1 MSYILDALER
11 AQAQRTQGQ
20 VPDLYVRQSIAAAP
34 SNRDGRSW
42 RSMLALGAAATL
54 GALAVGAWLWR
65 PTAVEPAAPPA
76 AVRAPNPLAV
86 AEPLS
91 PPAKPAFHSKA
102 PPAPAQ
108 AKAQEPPP
116 PKPAATPSAAPT
128 GVPLLGE
135 LPEDI
140 RRLIPALTVNG
151 AVYSDNPA
159 QRLLLVNGQVLSQGS
174 AAAPDVTLEIIQPAS
189 SEFSFRGTRFRVA
202 H

>member
-20 VPDLYVRQSIAAAP
+20 VPDLYVRQSVAAAP
-34 SNRDGRSW
+34 IGHGGRPW

-128 GVPLLGE
+128 GGPIAGR
-135 LPEDI
+135 I
-140 RRLIPALTVNG
+140 ARRH
-151 AVYSDNPA
+151 
-159 QRLLLVNGQVLSQGS
+159 
-174 AAAPDVTLEIIQPAS
+174 PAS
-189 SEFSFRGTRFRVA
+189 DSGSHRQRRGVLKQPCTALAAGQWTGPVAGQRGGTRRDAGDHPTGQFRIQL
-202 H
+202 

>member
-20 VPDLYVRQSIAAAP
+20 VPDLYVRQSVAAAP
-34 SNRDGRSW
+34 IGHGGRPW

-102 PPAPAQ
+102 TARARAGQSTGTTPLRNRRLRPPL
-108 AKAQEPPP
+108 PPP
-116 PKPAATPSAAPT
+116 GSHCWANCPKTS
-128 GVPLLGE
+128 GV
-135 LPEDI
+135 
-140 RRLIPALTVNG
+140 
-151 AVYSDNPA
+151 
-159 QRLLLVNGQVLSQGS
+159 
-174 AAAPDVTLEIIQPAS
+174 
-189 SEFSFRGTRFRVA
+189 RFRLSPSTA
-202 H
+202 RCTQTTLHSACCWSMDRSCRRAARRHPT

>member
-20 VPDLYVRQSIAAAP
+20 VPDLYARQSVAAAP
-34 SNRDGRSW
+34 GGRAERPW
-42 RSMLALGAAATL
+42 RSALALAAAATL
-54 GALAVGAWLWR
+54 IALALGAWLWR
-65 PTAVEPAAPPA
+65 SPAVEPVAPPA
-76 AVRAPNPLAV
+76 AVRAPYPVAL

-91 PPAKPAFHSKA
+91 PPTRPEPRSKA
-102 PPAPAQ
+102 PPEPAQ
-108 AKAQEPPP
+108 AKAQEPIR
-116 PKPAATPSAAPT
+116 PKPAAAPSAAPT

-140 RRLIPALTVNG
+140 RRQIPTLTVNG

-159 QRLLLVNGQVLSQGS
+159 QRLLLINGQVLSQGS

-189 SEFSFRGTRFRVA
+189 SEFSFKGTRFRIA